1 MATNSEHCPLCE
13 SFAAPSM
20 KGVVRHIGL
29 VHSHEFGF
37 RVTCGVGGCTRSYTK
52 FSSYK
57 KHMYVKHRDTLGVS
71 TRQRSPDMTASSLVL
86 SAFQEDEEEEEQPYC
101 AERDRSTALFIL
113 KACEIHKIPQSSLNH
128 LLSDIST
135 YIDMTKTRL
144 MYNVGI
150 TLRQKGITMEDE
162 LRAICNS
169 PDVTDPFNSLHSQYL
184 QTQYF
189 IKHFN
194 LVVSML
200 GSLTAQFSEMYF
212 GHIYILLCCFP
223 FLLCLPYLSISVFSP
238 NILCLKCT

>member
-1 MATNSEHCPLCE
+1 MSTNSEHCPLCE

-29 VHSHEFGF
+29 VYSHEYGF

-57 KHMYVKHRDTLGVS
+57 KHMYVKHRDTLCVS
-71 TRQRSPDMTASSLVL
+71 TRECCPGLTASSLVL
-86 SAFQEDEEEEEQPYC
+86 SAFQEDDVEEEEQQPYI

-113 KACEIHKIPQSSLNH
+113 KACEIHKIPQSSMNH

-144 MYNVGI
+144 MYNVGVA
-150 TLRQKGITMEDE
+150 LRQKGISMEDE

-169 PDVTDPFNSLHSQYL
+169 PDVTDPFNGLHSQYL

-194 LVVSML
+194 LVVSMAYCIYML
-200 GSLTAQFSEMYF
+200 VSLAAQLSEMSTW
-212 GHIYILLCCFP
+212 HIYVV
-223 FLLCLPYLSISVFSP
+223 FLFCYVCL
-238 NILCLKCT
+238 T